1 MELAD
6 CEGVYWRVHLFNAA
20 EGVLLGGLA
29 DFAVLATLELTRQV
43 ASKFGACR
51 KWMSE

>member
-6 CEGVYWRVHLFNAA
+6 CEGINWRVHLFNAA

-29 DFAVLATLELTRQV
+29 NFAGLATLELTRQV
-43 ASKFGACR
+43 AAKFGAYR